1 MIPVRGFEN
10 RKVAV
15 LGLGRSGKATVAAL
29 EAGGAEVIAW
39 DDGVQAREAAE
50 AALRIGLRLDPWF
63 SEALRMLERLQRP
76 SRP

>member
-50 AALRIGLRLDPWF
+50 AAGRSPQTF
-63 SEALRMLERLQRP
+63 
-76 SRP
+76 